1 MIQRC
6 SRSSSSGSG
15 KIFLKCYRDSIIY
28 FRCGVVSIPRE
39 INRDLVK
46 LSAENLGLEELVKE
60 MSEKDEDSENAVG
73 SEEEKKSMT
82 DWLRLNVGGTMFETS
97 RSTLTSDSD
106 SILSRMF
113 EPNSN
118 LPPATV
124 TKDGVY
130 LIDACPRGFQ
140 VVLNYL
146 RYRKLILGECRME
159 DVFPVADYF
168 GLGELRELLAAN
180 KESEENKEAR
190 WQNCVEG
197 CTDRI
202 EEVLQN
208 IESEFTSLNEKM
220 EDVKMEVSNI
230 RLSLN
235 AKYQFVFH

>member
-1 MIQRC
+1 M
-6 SRSSSSGSG
+6 
-15 KIFLKCYRDSIIY
+15 
-28 FRCGVVSIPRE
+28 
-39 INRDLVK
+39 K

-130 LIDACPRGFQ
+130 LIDACPRSFE
-140 VVLNYL
+140 VVLNWL
-146 RYRKLILGECRME
+146 RY
-159 DVFPVADYF
+159 
-168 GLGELRELLAAN
+168 
-180 KESEENKEAR
+180 
-190 WQNCVEG
+190 
-197 CTDRI
+197 
-202 EEVLQN
+202 
-208 IESEFTSLNEKM
+208 
-220 EDVKMEVSNI
+220 
-230 RLSLN
+230 
-235 AKYQFVFH
+235 